1 MCMDHRERDGIL
13 CKKMLDEI
21 TDIESFVSGMSQQEF
36 SESKIAQKAVVM
48 SLINIGEL
56 SKALSDEYLEAAKEI
71 PWKAIRGM
79 RNIAAHHYEAIRV
92 PNIWLTICEDL
103 PILKQTL
110 MKKR

>member
-1 MCMDHRERDGIL
+1 MDHKERDSIL
-13 CKKMLDEI
+13 CKKMLGEI
-21 TDIESFVSGMSQQEF
+21 TDIECFVSGMSQQDF

-56 SKALSDEYLEAAKEI
+56 SKALSDEYLENAKEI

-92 PNIWLTICEDL
+92 PNIWLTIREDL

-110 MKKR
+110 MNKR